1 MVKYNREGDI
11 VFTTGK
17 DGVATAWY
25 SSNGERLGTYKGHN
39 GAVWS
44 CDVNFS
50 TTIFATSSADNT
62 ARLWNAETGEPL
74 ITFPHKAPVHYVN
87 FSLGDKMLL
96 TVTDPFMS
104 QPPSIYIFKLGGTTC
119 DTVCNSSTEP
129 VLVMEME
136 VGHKAKMTC
145 ALWINLNKSIMSC
158 HADGTLREWDTET
171 GAETRRIEAHTA
183 NINDMQLS
191 HDGIF
196 LITSSSDNSA
206 KLWDLKTMNHI
217 KTYQTERP
225 VNSAAI
231 SPIMEHIMLGGG
243 QEASQVTTTS
253 SKSGKFEVR
262 FFHEVYEHE
271 MGSVGGHF
279 GPINSVAFNPDG
291 RSYTSGA
298 EEGYVRICHFDPDY
312 FALEEE

>member
-1 MVKYNREGDI
+1 MNI
-11 VFTTGK
+11 IS
-17 DGVATAWY
+17 ATV
-25 SSNGERLGTYKGHN
+25 H
-39 GAVWS
+39 
-44 CDVNFS
+44 

-74 ITFPHKAPVHYVN
+74 VSFQHQAPVHFVN

-96 TVTDPFMS
+96 TVTDPFMT
-104 QPPSIYIFKLGGTTC
+104 QPPSIYIYHLAGTSC
-119 DTVCNSSTEP
+119 DAVRSSSTTP
-129 VLVMEME
+129 VRVIE
-136 VGHKAKMTC
+136 VEGAHKSKMTR
-145 ALWINLNKSIMSC
+145 ALWANLNKTILSC
-158 HADGTLREWDTET
+158 HADGLIREWDSET
-171 GAETRRIEAHTA
+171 GKEIRSIEAHTGC
-183 NINDMQLS
+183 INDMQISL
-191 HDGIF
+191 DGIF
-196 LITSSSDNSA
+196 LITAASDNTA

-225 VNSAAI
+225 VNSATI
-231 SPIMEHIMLGGG
+231 SPVMEHIALGGG

-262 FFHEVYEHE
+262 FFHQVYEYE

-279 GPINSVAFNPDG
+279 GPVNSVAFNPDG

-312 FALEEE
+312 FTVEEE